1 MMPRS
6 LSQTGPEK
14 RRFTWPKGTPQII
27 ALLLVLLVDSL
38 VAPHFYQVVLQD
50 GRLFGSPID
59 ILNRAAPVALLAI
72 GMTLVIATGGID
84 LSVGAVMAIAGATA
98 ASMTVAGHSLP
109 VVLLAALAA
118 GALAGLWNGILVAV
132 LKIQPFVATLILM
145 VAGRGVA
152 QLITAGQIVT
162 FDSPALAWLG
172 SGSFLLFPTP
182 VIVAAAT
189 LLLFWLFTRKT
200 ALGMF
205 IEAVGIN
212 IRAAKNAGVNTRIVV
227 MLAYVLSGVC
237 AAIAGIIVA
246 ADIRGADANNAG
258 LWLELDAILAVVIGG
273 ASLMGGRFN
282 LLLSVVGALIIQGMN
297 TGILLSGF
305 PPELNQVV
313 KAVVVLC
320 VLIVQSPRFIG
331 LLKGVRGHD
340 KTYFTIDDHPCGVC
354 AGLPLL
360 PDPVPRFCLNAG
372 DLQYPDG

>member
-297 TGILLSGF
+297 TGILLGF

-340 KTYFTIDDHPCGVC
+340 KT
-354 AGLPLL
+354 
-360 PDPVPRFCLNAG
+360 
-372 DLQYPDG
+372 

>member
-6 LSQTGPEK
+6 LTRNPGGK
-14 RRFTWPKGTPQII
+14 RRISWPPGLPQIA
-27 ALLLVLLVDSL
+27 ALVLVLLADSL
-38 VAPHFYQVVLQD
+38 VAGHFFQIVVQD

-98 ASMTVAGHSLP
+98 ATMTVQGHSLP
-109 VVLLAALAA
+109 VVLLATL
-118 GALAGLWNGILVAV
+118 GVGVLAGLWNGILVAV

-162 FDSPALAWLG
+162 FDSPALAWIG
-172 SGSFLLFPTP
+172 SGSLFWLPTP
-182 VIVAAAT
+182 VIVALIT
-189 LLLFWLFTRKT
+189 LILFWVVIRKT
-200 ALGMF
+200 ALGLF

-212 IRAAKNAGVNTRIVV
+212 NRAAKNAGVNTRIVV
-227 MLAYVLSGVC
+227 MLTYVLSGLC
-237 AAIAGIIVA
+237 AAIAGIIVT

-273 ASLMGGRFN
+273 GSLMGGRFN
-282 LLLSVVGALIIQGMN
+282 MVLSVVGALIIQGMN

-305 PPELNQVV
+305 PPEMNQVV

-320 VLIVQSPRFIG
+320 VLVVQSPRFIA
-331 LLKGVRGHD
+331 LLKR
-340 KTYFTIDDHPCGVC
+340 IRRDD
-354 AGLPLL
+354 
-360 PDPVPRFCLNAG
+360 
-372 DLQYPDG
+372 

>member
-1 MMPRS
+1 MMPRTVPQS
-6 LSQTGPEK
+6 GQPK
-14 RRFTWPKGTPQII
+14 RRFSWPKGMPQII
-27 ALLLVLLVDSL
+27 ALLLVLAVDSL
-38 VAPHFYQVVLQD
+38 VAPHFFQVLLQD

-109 VVLLAALAA
+109 VVLLAALGA

-152 QLITAGQIVT
+152 QLITSGQIVT
-162 FDSPALAWLG
+162 FDSPALSWLG
-172 SGSFLLFPTP
+172 SGSLLLLPTP
-182 VIVAAAT
+182 VIIAVAT
-189 LLLFWLFTRKT
+189 LLLFWLFTRRT

-227 MLAYVLSGVC
+227 MLAYVLSGIC

-273 ASLMGGRFN
+273 GSLMGGRFN

-320 VLIVQSPRFIG
+320 VLIVQSSRFIG
-331 LLKGVRGHD
+331 LLKGVRGRD
-340 KTYFTIDDHPCGVC
+340 KT
-354 AGLPLL
+354 
-360 PDPVPRFCLNAG
+360 
-372 DLQYPDG
+372 

>member
-1 MMPRS
+1 MPQS
-6 LSQTGPEK
+6 LPDTTTPK
-14 RRFTWPKGTPQII
+14 RRFRWPTGMPQLV

-38 VAPHFYQVVLQD
+38 VAPHFWQVVLQD

-72 GMTLVIATGGID
+72 GMTL
-84 LSVGAVMAIAGATA
+84 AIAGATTA
-98 ASMTVAGHSLP
+98 AMTVAGVSLP
-109 VVLLAALAA
+109 IVLLSAL
-118 GALAGLWNGILVAV
+118 GTGILAGLWNGILVAI

-152 QLITAGQIVT
+152 QLITSGQIVT
-162 FDSPALAWLG
+162 FNSPDLSWFG
-172 SGSFLLFPTP
+172 SGSLLFLPTP
-182 VIVAAAT
+182 VIIAVLT
-189 LLLFWLFTRKT
+189 LLLFWLLTRKT

-212 IRAAKNAGVNTRIVV
+212 IRAAKNAGVNTRIIV
-227 MLAYVLSGVC
+227 MLTYVLSGLC

-273 ASLMGGRFN
+273 GSLMGGRFN

-305 PPELNQVV
+305 PPEMNQVV

-320 VLIVQSPRFIG
+320 VLIVQSQRFIS
-331 LLKGVRGHD
+331 LIKGVRSRD
-340 KTYFTIDDHPCGVC
+340 KT
-354 AGLPLL
+354 
-360 PDPVPRFCLNAG
+360 
-372 DLQYPDG
+372 

>member
-6 LSQTGPEK
+6 LPQTGQAK
-14 RRFTWPKGTPQII
+14 RRIRWPKGMPQLV

-38 VAPHFYQVVLQD
+38 VAPHFFQIVLQD

-98 ASMTVAGHSLP
+98 ASMTVNGYSLP
-109 VVLLAALAA
+109 MVLLAAL
-118 GALAGLWNGILVAV
+118 GSGVLAGLWNGVLVAI

-162 FDSPALAWLG
+162 FDSPSLAWLG
-172 SGSFLLFPTP
+172 SGKLLLLPTP
-182 VIVAAAT
+182 VIIAVLTLVA
-189 LLLFWLFTRKT
+189 FWLFTRKT

-205 IEAVGIN
+205 IEAAGIN

-227 MLAYVLSGVC
+227 MLTYVLSGAC

-273 ASLMGGRFN
+273 GSLMGGRFN

-305 PPELNQVV
+305 QPELNQVV
-313 KAVVVLC
+313 KAVVVMC
-320 VLIVQSPRFIG
+320 VLIVQSPRFIS
-331 LLKGVRGHD
+331 LLKRMRRHD
-340 KTYFTIDDHPCGVC
+340 QT
-354 AGLPLL
+354 
-360 PDPVPRFCLNAG
+360 
-372 DLQYPDG
+372 

>member
-1 MMPRS
+1 MSRS
-6 LSQTGPEK
+6 LSQTGEAK
-14 RRFTWPKGTPQII
+14 RRFSWPTGTPQIV

-38 VAPHFYQVVLQD
+38 VAPHFFQIVVQD

-59 ILNRAAPVALLAI
+59 ILNRAAPVALLAM

-109 VVLLAALAA
+109 VVLLAAL
-118 GALAGLWNGILVAV
+118 GSGVLAGLWNGILVAV

-152 QLITAGQIVT
+152 QLITSGQIVT
-162 FDSPALAWLG
+162 FTSPNLAWIG
-172 SGSFLLFPTP
+172 SGNFLFFPTP
-182 VIVAAAT
+182 VIVALVT
-189 LLLFWLFTRKT
+189 LVVF
-200 ALGMF
+200 GMF

-212 IRAAKNAGVNTRIVV
+212 IRAAKNAGVNTRLMV
-227 MLAYVLSGVC
+227 MLTYVLSGVC
-237 AAIAGIIVA
+237 AAIAGVIVA

-273 ASLMGGRFN
+273 GSLMGGRFN

-305 PPELNQVV
+305 QPELNQVV
-313 KAVVVLC
+313 KAVVVLI
-320 VLIVQSPRFIG
+320 VLIVQSPRFIT
-331 LLKGVRGHD
+331 LIKGFRGHD
-340 KTYFTIDDHPCGVC
+340 KT
-354 AGLPLL
+354 
-360 PDPVPRFCLNAG
+360 
-372 DLQYPDG
+372 

>member
-1 MMPRS
+1 M
-6 LSQTGPEK
+6 
-14 RRFTWPKGTPQII
+14 
-27 ALLLVLLVDSL
+27 
-38 VAPHFYQVVLQD
+38 
-50 GRLFGSPID
+50 FGSPID

-84 LSVGAVMAIAGATA
+84 LSVGAVMAIAGATTA
-98 ASMTVAGHSLP
+98 AMTVMGFSLI
-109 VVLLAALAA
+109 VLLSAL
-118 GALAGLWNGILVAV
+118 GTGILAGLWNGILVAI

-162 FDSPALAWLG
+162 FNSPDLSWFG
-172 SGSFLLFPTP
+172 SGSLLFLPTP
-182 VIVAAAT
+182 VIIAVLT
-189 LLLFWLFTRKT
+189 LILFWLLTRKT

-212 IRAAKNAGVNTRIVV
+212 IRAAKNAGVNTRIIV
-227 MLAYVLSGVC
+227 MLTYVLSGLC

-273 ASLMGGRFN
+273 GSLMGGRFN

-305 PPELNQVV
+305 PPEMNQVV

-320 VLIVQSPRFIG
+320 VLIVQSQRFIS
-331 LLKGVRGHD
+331 LIKGVRSRD
-340 KTYFTIDDHPCGVC
+340 KT
-354 AGLPLL
+354 
-360 PDPVPRFCLNAG
+360 
-372 DLQYPDG
+372 